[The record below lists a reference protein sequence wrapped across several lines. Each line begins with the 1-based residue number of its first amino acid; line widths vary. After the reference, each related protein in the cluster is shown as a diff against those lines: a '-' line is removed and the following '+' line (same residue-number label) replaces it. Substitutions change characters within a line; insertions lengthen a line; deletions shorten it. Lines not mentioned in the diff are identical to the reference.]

1 MRLAGK
7 IAIITGAASGIGLAT
22 TRLFLAEGANVLGV
36 DLQGAPGELSSHAA
50 FRAIQLDLTE
60 QGAENAVFAAC
71 AAAFGTPDIL
81 FNNAGIGNSRP
92 ILDTDDEALARFLAV
107 NLAAPFRL
115 ARAAVAVM
123 RYSEGGGRGGVI
135 VNTASI
141 FGMRGA
147 AASSAYGPTKAA
159 MIGMT
164 QQLATE
170 YGRDK
175 IRVNAIAPGLIATP
189 MTAGRLESNAWF
201 REQMIGR
208 TPLGHAGTPE
218 DIAQACLFLAS
229 DAARFITGITLP
241 VDGGWSAAGYMPAPV

>member
-1 MRLAGK
+1 MRLTGK
-7 IAIITGAASGIGLAT
+7 TAIITGAASGIGLAT
-22 TRLFLAEGANVLGV
+22 TRLFLAEGANVLGA
-36 DLQGAPGELSSHAA
+36 DIQAAPAEFSPHPS

-60 QGAENAVFAAC
+60 QGAANAVFAAC
-71 AAAFGTPDIL
+71 AAAFGPPDIL

-92 ILDTDDEALARFLAV
+92 IVDTDDEALARYLAV

-123 RYSEGGGRGGVI
+123 RGRGGVI

-170 YGRDK
+170 YGREK

-189 MTAGRLESNAWF
+189 MTAGRLQENAWF

-208 TPLGHAGTPE
+208 TPLGHPGTPE
-218 DIAQACLFLAS
+218 DIAEACLFLAS